1 MDSRIDDLKAQLRR
15 LEEQIAAGA
24 PASPEMEATRARLE
38 RELVRLVVA
47 APATGPAAA
56 RPSRGLLAGL
66 VGFVL
71 VVAVAGYAWFGSLG
85 ALRQP
90 GAADAASAAQA
101 TPQMQIGAMVAKLE
115 ERLKQTPEDAEGWTM
130 LGRSYSVLGRYAEAV
145 TAFKKVAAL
154 RPDDAQA
161 LADQADATAMAAGR
175 KLAGEPEQLIN
186 QALKLDP
193 KNLKALALA
202 GTIAF
207 DRGDFPTAVRH
218 WEGAYAAAEP
228 GSELATNLLN
238 GVAEARKRGGLPAA
252 SAPAATATPAGSAPT
267 AIGQVSG
274 RVQLAATL
282 KDRASPDDTLF
293 VFARAVDGPRAP
305 LAILRKQVKDLP
317 LTFTLDDSM
326 AMNPA
331 LRLST
336 AQQVVV
342 GARISKSGNAIG
354 QPGDL
359 QGFSAPVRVGA
370 RGLTI
375 EIGEVVK

>member
-15 LEEQIAAGA
+15 LDEQIAAGA
-24 PASPEMEATRARLE
+24 PASPETEATRARLE
-38 RELVRLVVA
+38 SELVRLVVA
-47 APATGPAAA
+47 APGPAGASA
-56 RPSRGLLAGL
+56 RPSRGLLAAL
-66 VGFVL
+66 TGFVL
-71 VVAVAGYAWFGSLG
+71 VVAVAGYAWYGNLA

-101 TPQMQIGAMVAKLE
+101 TPQMQIGAMVGKLE

-175 KLAGEPEQLIN
+175 KLDGEPERLIN

-207 DRGDFPTAVRH
+207 DRGDFPSAVRH

-228 GSELATNLLN
+228 GSELANNLLN
-238 GVAEARKRGGLPAA
+238 GVAEARKRGGMPAA
-252 SAPAATATPAGSAPT
+252 SAPT
-267 AIGQVSG
+267 AIAQVSG
-274 RVQLAATL
+274 RVELAAAL

-336 AQQVVV
+336 AQQVVI

-359 QGFSAPVRVGA
+359 QGFSPPVRVGA
-370 RGLTI
+370 RGVAI
-375 EIGEVVK
+375 EIGEAVK